1 MGVGRAFLIRGGRV
15 FAETSVLD
23 PGYVL
28 VAEGRIVSVGMEAE
42 LAHGRLPPCET
53 VDARGLVVSPGF
65 IDMHTHGILDVDFME
80 SDVASTLRA
89 LHEYAVHGVT
99 RVVASTLANP
109 FDTIIA
115 QVLQLGEAMGDPLC
129 GQMLHGVHV
138 EGPWL
143 AARCRGGHALRY
155 LKAPT
160 ADDVERLLGET
171 GGAVKS
177 VTFAPELPGSVP
189 LVEALSM
196 AGVLASMGHTEASFE
211 EAELAILAGARHA
224 THLYDTNLGYRE
236 DPDEAL
242 VMLPGHETAILLHDE
257 VSVELIGCPSHVRKP
272 FFRFIDKVK
281 PRNRKVIVTD
291 SLVGTGM
298 KEGSVMTYKDGR
310 KVYAED
316 GVLRMIDDDPKVN
329 GNLTGSA
336 VTMEVALRRL
346 CEFAGLPPEEAVRWG
361 SINPA
366 TTLGIDRETGS
377 IAPGKW
383 ADIVVMDRDFRV
395 MSTFVK
401 GMPLFGAE
409 SQGGRG

>member
-1 MGVGRAFLIRGGRV
+1 
-15 FAETSVLD
+15 
-23 PGYVL
+23 
-28 VAEGRIVSVGMEAE
+28 
-42 LAHGRLPPCET
+42 
-53 VDARGLVVSPGF
+53 
-65 IDMHTHGILDVDFME
+65 
-80 SDVASTLRA
+80 
-89 LHEYAVHGVT
+89 
-99 RVVASTLANP
+99 
-109 FDTIIA
+109 
-115 QVLQLGEAMGDPLC
+115 
-129 GQMLHGVHV
+129 MLHGVHV

-160 ADDVERLLGET
+160 ADDIGRLLGET
-171 GGAVKS
+171 GSAVKS
-177 VTFAPELPGSVP
+177 VTFAPELPGSVA

-196 AGVLASMGHTEASFE
+196 AGVLASMGHTEATFE

-236 DPDEAL
+236 DPEEAL
-242 VMLPGHETAILLHDE
+242 VMLPGHETAIFLHDE
-257 VSVELIGCPSHVRKP
+257 VSVELIGCPVHVRKP

-281 PRNRKVIVTD
+281 PRDRKVIVTD

-298 KEGSVMTYKDGR
+298 KDGSVITYKDGR

-346 CEFAGLPPEEAVRWG
+346 GEFAGLSPEEAVRWC

-377 IAPGKW
+377 IAAGKW
-383 ADIVVMDRDFRV
+383 ADIVVLGQDFRALA
-395 MSTFVK
+395 TFVK
-401 GMPLFGAE
+401 GMPLFHADGF
-409 SQGGRG
+409 GVGT